1 MSFNT
6 CLSPKLPLLEAMMD
20 AINPTALLNLDNVA
34 VIGVQHMLFTTA
46 SLIEILIKLG
56 IQPKN
61 MYFMGKNYSTCGEV
75 VEHLCALGVQ
85 CQQPLPQE
93 NLGDFSNHFKF
104 NVSRLWRQFT
114 HDLAIR
120 KFTALIILDD
130 GATCLSTFP
139 TEIIKF
145 LPVIGIEQTTHG
157 IKHPEVRTLPFPL
170 IEVASSAVKQ
180 YLESPLI
187 ANTVIEKLTHFF
199 PLFDNKL
206 RCGVVGLG
214 VIGVAITKKLLAL
227 GFSVS
232 TYDKSHEKNL
242 SIAHAA
248 RLTSVQALI
257 QSTDYIFGCT
267 GEDMTKDL
275 DLEALSG
282 KKYFISCSS
291 KDVEFLTLLKH
302 IAVSQ
307 NSQNKTKQNVLD
319 DIEYQAGN
327 MEIKIFKGG
336 FPVNLDHSG
345 ESVPAH
351 NIQLTRALLFGAVI
365 QGIATLTDHQ
375 DDQGK
380 NRHMLDPVVQ
390 KFIVA
395 NWLNHGDIQF
405 YSKELLNKFYD
416 SGWIQKNSGGFHHSC
431 EFISK
436 YFSKHEQF
444 EKIQN

>member
-1 MSFNT
+1 M
-6 CLSPKLPLLEAMMD
+6 SPKLPLLEVMMNV
-20 AINPTALLNLDNVA
+20 INPLALPNLENVA

-46 SLIEILIKLG
+46 SLIEMLIKLG

-61 MYFMGKNYSTCGEV
+61 MYFMGKNYSTCTDV
-75 VEHLCALGVQ
+75 VDYLCALGVQ

-93 NLGDFSNHFKF
+93 NLGNFSNHFKF
-104 NVSRLWRQFT
+104 NVSRLWHQFT
-114 HDLAIR
+114 HDLAVR
-120 KFTALIILDD
+120 KFSALIVLDD

-139 TEIIKF
+139 TEIAES

-199 PLFDNKL
+199 PLLDNKL

-214 VIGVAITKKLLAL
+214 VIGIAITKKLLAL

-232 TYDKSHEKNL
+232 TYDKSYEKNL
-242 SIAHAA
+242 SIARAA
-248 RLTSVQALI
+248 RLTNIQELI
-257 QSTDYIFGCT
+257 KKSDYIFGCT
-267 GEDMTKDL
+267 GEDITQDL
-275 DLEALSG
+275 DLDALSG

-307 NSQNKTKQNVLD
+307 NNQNNQNKMKLDVLD

-327 MEIKIFKGG
+327 IDVKIFKGG

-351 NIQLTRALLFGAVI
+351 HIQLTRALLFGAVL
-365 QGIATLTDHQ
+365 QGIATLADHQ
-375 DDQGK
+375 DHRGK
-380 NRHMLDPVVQ
+380 NRHMLDPVIQ
-390 KFIVA
+390 KFIVS
-395 NWLNHGDIQF
+395 NWLKYGAIQF
-405 YSKELLNKFYD
+405 YSKELLSKFSD
-416 SGWIQKNSGGFHHSC
+416 PEWIQKNSGGFYYSC
-431 EFISK
+431 DYISK
-436 YFSKHEQF
+436 HFSRHEQL
-444 EKIQN
+444 EKIDH